1 MSNNEELV
9 EVCRPLNQIEAELVR
24 LLLGSK
30 GIRCVFKDGYRTII
44 MVEKSMAEKAK
55 KIIKRQGLCLNG

>member
-9 EVCRPLNQIEAELVR
+9 EVCRPINQTEAEFVR

-30 GIRCVFKDGYRTII
+30 GIGCVFEYGRRTTI
-44 MVEKSMAEKAK
+44 MVVESMAEKAK
-55 KIIKRQGLCLNG
+55 KIIKRQGLCLSG